1 MISIKNLNVEFSDKT
16 VALKDI
22 NITIENEK
30 CIGIIGANGAG
41 KSTLLSSVMGLV
53 PVKSGEIEIDG
64 VISGKKTISLIR
76 KKVGMVF
83 QNPDDQ
89 LFMPTVYED
98 LMFGPKNYGMDTEK
112 AEAYAEK
119 ILEKMG
125 ISHLKERYTHKLS
138 WGEKRKV
145 AIACVL
151 MLEPS
156 IMLLD
161 EPTSFLDPKS
171 RTNLMKLLTELDCT
185 KIITTHDLDM
195 ALDICDRIIIIRA
208 GEKAADGEPVMLL
221 KNKTLLE
228 ECNLE
233 LPLKFR

>member
-1 MISIKNLNVEFSDKT
+1 MIKIKDLSVEFSDKT
-16 VALKDI
+16 VALNNI
-22 NITIENEK
+22 NISIENEK

-53 PVKSGEIEIDG
+53 PIKSGEIEIDG
-64 VISGKKTISLIR
+64 IISHKKTMSIIR

-98 LMFGPKNYGMDTEK
+98 LMFGPKNYGTDAEK
-112 AEAYAEK
+112 AEAYANK

-125 ISHLKERYTHKLS
+125 ILHLKERYTHKLS

-151 MLEPS
+151 MLKPS
-156 IMLLD
+156 TILLD

-171 RTNLMKLLTELDCT
+171 RTNLMNLLTELDCT

-195 ALDICDRIIIIRA
+195 ALDICDRIIILKN
-208 GEKAADGEPVMLL
+208 GEKAADGQPEQLL
-221 KNKTLLE
+221 KDKKLLE

-233 LPLKFR
+233 LPLKLR